1 MHYLLNFIGLT
12 RTKHLHIY
20 GHMSVLHD
28 VPDNGKLD
36 FAEVVKAEGGSIKP
50 VDLTL
55 FVN

>member
-1 MHYLLNFIGLT
+1 MHYLLNFIGLI

-20 GHMSVLHD
+20 VHMSVLHD
-28 VPDNGKLD
+28 VPDHGKLD